1 VGAERVT
8 PMRADWNRRA
18 FHFLRRVT
26 ASLWIGLLI
35 LNIQLA
41 WRAQNR
47 PDVLYQRAQQT
58 RTLLIGTDPSYPP
71 FAAFV
76 GQGYAGLDIDLG
88 EAIAARMGLRAQF
101 VPMGVDGLY
110 DSLHTDQIDVL
121 ISALPFDPSRTG
133 EVIYLHPYLDAGYF
147 LVSVGG
153 AAQTMPDLDGKTI
166 AVEYGSVGD
175 EQARR
180 WARRLAALNIQ
191 HYGSREE
198 ALVAVRDGKAAA
210 ALVDYVSA
218 LLWLRENR
226 EAGLQ
231 VAEKPVWSQPYSI
244 AIKITSYRLAAAVNG
259 AYETLRADGTLS
271 QIIDKWLR

>member
-1 VGAERVT
+1 
-8 PMRADWNRRA
+8 MRGNWNRRV
-18 FHFLRRVT
+18 FNTLRRVT

-35 LNIQLA
+35 LNIQLV

-47 PDVLYQRAQQT
+47 PDPLYQRTQQT
-58 RTLLIGTDPSYPP
+58 GTLLIGTDPSFPP
-71 FAAFV
+71 FAMFA
-76 GQGYAGLDIDLG
+76 GEGYAGLDIALG
-88 EAIAARMGLRAQF
+88 QEIAARMGLRAQF

-110 DSLHTDQIDVL
+110 DSLHTNQIDIL
-121 ISALPFDPSRTG
+121 ISALPFDPYRTG

-180 WARRLAALNIQ
+180 WARRLAALTIQ
-191 HYGSREE
+191 RYGSREE
-198 ALVAVRDGKAAA
+198 ALAAARDGQAAA
-210 ALVDYVSA
+210 ALVDQVSA

-226 EAGLQ
+226 ESGLQ
-231 VAEKPVWSQPYSI
+231 VAEKPIWSQPYSI

-259 AYETLRADGTLS
+259 AYETIRADGTVS